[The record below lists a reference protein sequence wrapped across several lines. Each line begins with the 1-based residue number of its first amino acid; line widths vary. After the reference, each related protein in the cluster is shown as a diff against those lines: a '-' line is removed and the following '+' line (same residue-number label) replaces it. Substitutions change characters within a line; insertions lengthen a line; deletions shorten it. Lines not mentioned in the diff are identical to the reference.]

1 MPNRAR
7 QIVFAEQ
14 FYFPDGWGGAQ
25 IPRDITTHLAKAGLN
40 VSVVCGSDPYAPV
53 QGDCGP
59 DPTLS
64 GVRIVRLPRL
74 FGGDIHSF
82 KLLRQLWF
90 YLLAAPA
97 LLLRRRPDVLVAQTN
112 PPILV
117 PLVALVARLRNV
129 PFMIIAQDLYPE
141 VVIAHGMLR
150 ADSLAARFLRTLFG
164 WAYRHARIV
173 VAPGPVMAE
182 RLQEKGVAPERI
194 VVISNWATG
203 EEGVV
208 KGAANLLRP
217 RWKLEGKFVLLY
229 SGNLGIA
236 HEFDTV
242 VLALER
248 AIERRPELRL
258 VIVGK
263 GSRLAEVRELVRQRG
278 LEQFVLFEN
287 LVPADMLPHSIG
299 LADLALVTL
308 RNSFEGLVVPSKLLG
323 YMARGIPTVYVG
335 PRSDV
340 SAMLQESRGGQSFP
354 SGAID
359 LLADELVKL
368 AGNPAALES
377 MGEAA
382 RSYYDTHLS
391 RDVAVARYAEL
402 VKHAVHATKR
412 TSDEARP

>member
-1 MPNRAR
+1 MRNGRH
-7 QIVFAEQ
+7 IVFAEQ
-14 FYFPDGWGGAQ
+14 FYYPDGWGGAQ
-25 IPRDITTHLAKAGLN
+25 IPRDITTHLAKAGLQ

-59 DPTLS
+59 DPTES

-74 FGGDIHSF
+74 FGGDIHSL

-97 LLLRRRPDVLVAQTN
+97 LLFRRRPDVFVTQTN
-112 PPILV
+112 PPLLV
-117 PLVALVARLRNV
+117 PLVALVSKLRNR
-129 PFMIIAQDLYPE
+129 PCIIIAQDLYPE

-150 ADSLAARFLRTLFG
+150 ADSLAARILRRMFG
-164 WAYRHARIV
+164 WAYRRARAV
-173 VAPGPVMAE
+173 VTLGPVMAE
-182 RLQEKGVAPERI
+182 RLQSKGVAPERI
-194 VVISNWATG
+194 VLISNWSTG

-217 RWKLEGKFVLLY
+217 RWNLEGKFVVLY

-236 HEFDTV
+236 HEFDTIV
-242 VLALER
+242 GAIER
-248 AIERRPELRL
+248 AVARRPELRL

-263 GSRLAEVRELVRQRG
+263 GSRLKEVRELVSQRG
-278 LEQFVLFEN
+278 LDQVVLFEN

-308 RNSFEGLVVPSKLLG
+308 RDSFEGLVVPSKLLG
-323 YMARGIPTVYVG
+323 YMARGIPTLYVG

-340 SAMLQESRGGQSFP
+340 SAMLQDSHGGVSFP

-359 LLADELVKL
+359 RLADELVNL

-382 RSYYDTHLS
+382 RNYYNTHLS
-391 RDVAVARYAEL
+391 LDVAVAKYAEL
-402 VKHAVHATKR
+402 VQR
-412 TSDEARP
+412 GEARP

>member
-1 MPNRAR
+1 MSNRA
-7 QIVFAEQ
+7 QHIVFAEQ

-25 IPRDITTHLAKAGLN
+25 IPRDITTHLAQTGLQ

-59 DPTLS
+59 DPTAS

-90 YLLAAPA
+90 YLVAAPA
-97 LLLRRRPDVLVAQTN
+97 LLLRGRPDVFVTQTN
-112 PPILV
+112 PPLLV
-117 PLVALVARLRNV
+117 PLVALVAKLRNR
-129 PFMIIAQDLYPE
+129 PYIIVAQDLYPE
-141 VVIAHGMLR
+141 VVVAHGMLR
-150 ADSLAARFLRTLFG
+150 AASLAARLLGRLFG
-164 WAYRHARIV
+164 SAYRHARIV
-173 VAPGPVMAE
+173 VALGPVMAE
-182 RLQEKGVAPERI
+182 RLQRKGVAPERI
-194 VVISNWATG
+194 VLISNWATG

-208 KGAANLLRP
+208 RGAANQLRP
-217 RWKLEGKFVLLY
+217 RWNLEGKFVVLY

-242 VLALER
+242 VSALGK
-248 AIERRPELRL
+248 AVARRPELRL

-263 GSRLAEVRELVRQRG
+263 GSRLKEVRELVRQRN

-308 RNSFEGLVVPSKLLG
+308 RDSFEGLVVPSKLLG
-323 YMARGIPTVYVG
+323 YMARGIPTLYVG

-340 SAMLQESRGGQSFP
+340 SSMLQESNGGLAFL

-359 LLADELVKL
+359 ALAEELVTL
-368 AGNPAALES
+368 AGNRAALES

-382 RSYYDTHLS
+382 RKYYDNHLS
-391 RDVAVARYAEL
+391 RAVAVARYAEL
-402 VKHAVHATKR
+402 VKQ
-412 TSDEARP
+412 ARP

>member
-1 MPNRAR
+1 MRNGRH
-7 QIVFAEQ
+7 IVFAEQ
-14 FYFPDGWGGAQ
+14 FYYPDGWGGAQ
-25 IPRDITTHLAKAGLN
+25 IPRDITTHLAKAGLQ

-59 DPTLS
+59 DPTAS

-74 FGGDIHSF
+74 FGGDIHSL

-97 LLLRRRPDVLVAQTN
+97 LLFRRRPDVFVTQTN
-112 PPILV
+112 PPLLV
-117 PLVALVARLRNV
+117 PLVALVSKLRNR
-129 PFMIIAQDLYPE
+129 PCIIIAQDLYPE

-150 ADSLAARFLRTLFG
+150 ADSLAARILRRMFG
-164 WAYRHARIV
+164 WAYRRARAV
-173 VAPGPVMAE
+173 VTLGPVMAE
-182 RLQEKGVAPERI
+182 RLQSKGVAPERI
-194 VVISNWATG
+194 VLISNWSTG

-217 RWKLEGKFVLLY
+217 RWHLEGKFVVLY

-236 HEFDTV
+236 HEFDTIV
-242 VLALER
+242 GAIER
-248 AIERRPELRL
+248 AVARRPELRL
-258 VIVGK
+258 VIIGK
-263 GSRLAEVRELVRQRG
+263 GSRLKEVRELVSQRG

-308 RNSFEGLVVPSKLLG
+308 RDSFEGLVVPSKLLG
-323 YMARGIPTVYVG
+323 YMARGIPTLYVG

-340 SAMLQESRGGQSFP
+340 SAMLQDSHGGVSFP

-359 LLADELVKL
+359 RLADELVNL
-368 AGNPAALES
+368 AGNPPALES

-382 RSYYDTHLS
+382 RNYYNTHLS
-391 RDVAVARYAEL
+391 LDVAVAKYAEL
-402 VKHAVHATKR
+402 VQR
-412 TSDEARP
+412 GEARP